1 MEKYLMLANDKAEKL
16 NLRRT
21 RDLRQAFSS
30 MEPIKSIDVLDKGRM
45 KVFKIKGDGNC
56 QFRTFG
62 FLLTG
67 QDDDEN
73 HKRKLVTVF

>member
-30 MEPIKSIDVLDKGRM
+30 MEPIKSKQQTAIIFPSNYMNFYCK
-45 KVFKIKGDGNC
+45 KAA
-56 QFRTFG
+56 
-62 FLLTG
+62 
-67 QDDDEN
+67 QDMVMIN
-73 HKRKLVTVF
+73 T

>member
-56 QFRTFG
+56 QFKMMMRIT
-62 FLLTG
+62 
-67 QDDDEN
+67 
-73 HKRKLVTVF
+73 KV